1 MSRKTKQTAPLQ
13 ENGANKKSEEK
24 GFRAYFVRLFG
35 KYDFRN
41 EAQFI
46 FFGKW
51 VIFATLLF
59 VEGLIVLQ
67 QLDVA
72 LREGKWWGMALFTA
86 LSVILSVSVALKLF
100 AIREQRKK
108 TVFYVL
114 DALLACGFVFFA
126 SGNYSLIIY
135 VLILTGFYLA
145 SDKAKF
151 SIWLFCI
158 SVPLYA
164 VIYGAR
170 TAVRLGHEVELM
182 VILQESLGAIVTLSI
197 HFLLIQIALAFY
209 RQFLRLDRALT
220 ELGES
225 KKELEKAY
233 AVVAEV
239 SALEERQRIA
249 KDIHDTAG
257 HSITT
262 VIMQTEAAKRI
273 LDSNPEEA
281 KNKLIAANLQ
291 AKHALEELRDS
302 VHLLSGR
309 MGDLTLKDALLSIIH
324 ESTDGTG
331 IVIRSSIDEATVSET
346 KHRFLCNTLKE
357 AISNGL
363 RHGGATAFW
372 FEFKEEDEKLHFLLS
387 DNGKGV
393 EKDSFTLGFGLS
405 SLQER
410 AKSLGGEVEFISE
423 DGEGFELR
431 LTLPQEIKE

>member
-1 MSRKTKQTAPLQ
+1 MSEKDKKNLIAQ
-13 ENGANKKSEEK
+13 NGAPKKGEEK

-35 KYDFRN
+35 KYDIRN

-51 VIFATLLF
+51 IIFATLLF
-59 VEGLIVLQ
+59 VEALIVLQ
-67 QLDVA
+67 QLDLA
-72 LREGKWWGMALFTA
+72 MHEEKWWKLMLFSSLGVV
-86 LSVILSVSVALKLF
+86 LSISFALKLF
-100 AIREQRKK
+100 AIRGRGKR

-114 DALLACGFVFFA
+114 DALLACGFVFFER
-126 SGNYSLIIY
+126 GNYSLIIY
-135 VLILTGFYLA
+135 LLVLTGFYLA

-158 SVPLYA
+158 AMPLYA
-164 VIYGAR
+164 GIYGAR
-170 TAVRLGHEVELM
+170 MVVRLGRSMEFMPVLE
-182 VILQESLGAIVTLSI
+182 ESLGAIVALTV
-197 HFLLIQIALAFY
+197 HFLLMQIALAFY
-209 RQFLRLDRALT
+209 RQFLKLDRALT
-220 ELGES
+220 ELDES

-249 KDIHDTAG
+249 KEIHDTAG

-273 LDSNPEEA
+273 LETNPDEA
-281 KNKLIAANLQ
+281 RNKIIAANLQ
-291 AKHALEELRDS
+291 AKNALEELRDS

-309 MGDLTLKDALLSIIH
+309 MGNLTLKDALLSIIH

-331 IVIRSSIDEATVSET
+331 IIIRSAIDEVNVCET
-346 KHRFLCNTLKE
+346 THRFLCNTLKE
-357 AISNGL
+357 GISNGL

-372 FEFKEEDEKLHFLLS
+372 FELKEEGGKIEFLLS

-393 EKDSFTLGFGLS
+393 GKEALTLGFGLS
-405 SLQER
+405 SMQAH
-410 AKSLGGEVEFISE
+410 AKSLGGEIAFEGE
-423 DGEGFELR
+423 EGEGFFLH
-431 LTLPQEIKE
+431 LTLPQEKKE